1 MIGAERVREPEDNVL
16 AFPERRSAVRSDEAL
31 SLIAILQD
39 QLELA
44 RSGKLRSVALASVSS
59 DGRAVVTRCSCA
71 RGDVADVV
79 EALRVLGGDMMGAQG
94 GTGSARTA

>member
-1 MIGAERVREPEDNVL
+1 MQGSEDNVL
-16 AFPERRSAVRSDEAL
+16 AFPERRSAVRSAEAL

-44 RSGKLRSVALASVSS
+44 RTGKLRSVALASVSS

-79 EALRVLGGDMMGAQG
+79 EALRVLGADMMHDD
-94 GTGSARTA
+94 TGSARTA